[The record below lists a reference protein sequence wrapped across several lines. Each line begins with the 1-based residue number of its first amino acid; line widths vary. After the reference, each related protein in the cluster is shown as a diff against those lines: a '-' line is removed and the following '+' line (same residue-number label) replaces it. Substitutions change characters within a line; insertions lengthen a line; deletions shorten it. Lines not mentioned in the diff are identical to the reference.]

1 MIVYVDACKDL
12 KCKVQEVLLLQ
23 EVQSA
28 RSTAIAR
35 SAKCKKLV
43 LLLQEVQSA
52 RSITVIALIIMQQ
65 LVVTHLWQ
73 FAKDYKL
80 SKKASIMPLMTI
92 STQLTRSNS
101 SSTILLIDI
110 GLATERLKDDE

>member
-80 SKKASIMPLMTI
+80 KASIMPLMTI
-92 STQLTRSNS
+92 LTQLTRSNS